1 MAEPD
6 NIVLRYLRSI
16 DDKIDLVRADVHDLK
31 VRMTHVEEGLA
42 GVHRRLDRVDERL
55 DRLEARAGLS
65 EADA

>member
-1 MAEPD
+1 MTEPD

-16 DDKIDLVRADVHDLK
+16 DDKLDLVRADVHDLK

-55 DRLEARAGLS
+55 DRLETRVGLTEIGS
-65 EADA
+65 